1 MNYIVTRAQMR
12 YQDTRTIEE
21 AGVSSAILMETAGAR
36 CADLILREYS
46 LEPCSDILVIC
57 GHGNNGGDGMVIAR
71 HLFCAGHRTSIMLP
85 DPGPM
90 SPETEANLMICR
102 NLGIE
107 IHETDDAD
115 ELDIEDFALIID
127 ALYGIGFKG
136 ELKPDLEFL
145 TEYINGLSCP
155 MVAIDIPSGIDANTG
170 TGTAFR
176 ADLTIAIEAYKFGH
190 FLAQGP
196 AHCGQLRLV
205 PIGVPR
211 IYKDDCHALV
221 LHPDDL
227 TLPHREASAHKGQFG
242 RVLLFGGSPDYP
254 GSIMLSAKAAL
265 KSGAGLIYLYSRAE
279 NLMFYAGCAEIMP
292 RAISTDQDGM
302 PDQEALESAINTAT
316 AIVVGPGMGQDA
328 FAHKVLETVL
338 KCSSVPTVI
347 DADAIGLIARDPGL
361 RELMDKEHF
370 ILTPHK
376 GEFCRL
382 MNLEMEELDK
392 DLIARIEAF
401 RARHRCKLL
410 LKDHRSIYADQDW
423 ILVLVSGN
431 DALATGGSGDV
442 LSGII
447 ASFAAQGL
455 ESHIAASSASLLMG
469 KTAEMLCKSRHS
481 YSVRP
486 SDIIEHLGDR
496 DE

>member
-1 MNYIVTRAQMR
+1 MNYIVTREQMR
-12 YQDTRTIEE
+12 TQDRRTIED
-21 AGVSSAILMETAGAR
+21 AGVVSSKLMETAGAR
-36 CADLILREYS
+36 CADLIMQEYS
-46 LEPCSDILVIC
+46 LDPFSEIMVIC

-71 HLFCAGHRTSIMLP
+71 HFYCAGYMTSIMLA

-90 SPETEANLMICR
+90 SPETEANLRICK
-102 NLGIE
+102 NLNIP
-107 IHETDDAD
+107 ISETADPGELGAD
-115 ELDIEDFALIID
+115 EVALIID

-136 ELKPDLEFL
+136 ELTPEMQNLVEMIDSC
-145 TEYINGLSCP
+145 SCP
-155 MVAIDIPSGIDANTG
+155 KVAIDIPSGIDADTG
-170 TGTAFR
+170 TGTAIK
-176 ADLTIAIEAYKFGH
+176 ADLTLAIEEYKFGH

-196 AHCGQLRLV
+196 GYCGKLRLV
-205 PIGVPR
+205 KIGVPHS
-211 IYKDDCHALV
+211 YKKDCHQYV
-221 LHPDDL
+221 LQPDDL
-227 TLPHREASAHKGQFG
+227 TLPHREESAHKGKFG
-242 RVLLFGGSPDYP
+242 RVLLLGGSPDYP

-279 NLMFYAGCAEIMP
+279 NLMFYAGCGEIMP
-292 RAISTDQDGM
+292 RAIPRDSIGL
-302 PDQEALESAINTAT
+302 PDQEALESVFDTAT

-338 KCSSVPTVI
+338 RRSSVPTVI
-347 DADAIGLIARDPGL
+347 DADAINLIAGDPKL
-361 RELMDKEHF
+361 RELVDQEHF

-382 MNLEMEELDK
+382 MNLEMEDLDK
-392 DLIARIEAF
+392 DLIAHIEAF
-401 RARHRCKLL
+401 RANSRCKLL
-410 LKDHRSIYADQDW
+410 LKDHRSIYADKDW

-447 ASFAAQGL
+447 ASLAAQGL
-455 ESHIAASSASLLMG
+455 EPHIAASSASLLMG
-469 KTAEMLCKSRHS
+469 KTAQRLCRSRHS

-486 SDIIEHLGDR
+486 SDIIEHLGDK

>member
-155 MVAIDIPSGIDANTG
+155 MVAIDIP
-170 TGTAFR
+170 
-176 ADLTIAIEAYKFGH
+176 
-190 FLAQGP
+190 P
-196 AHCGQLRLV
+196 V
-205 PIGVPR
+205 
-211 IYKDDCHALV
+211 
-221 LHPDDL
+221 
-227 TLPHREASAHKGQFG
+227 
-242 RVLLFGGSPDYP
+242 
-254 GSIMLSAKAAL
+254 
-265 KSGAGLIYLYSRAE
+265 
-279 NLMFYAGCAEIMP
+279 
-292 RAISTDQDGM
+292 
-302 PDQEALESAINTAT
+302 
-316 AIVVGPGMGQDA
+316 
-328 FAHKVLETVL
+328 
-338 KCSSVPTVI
+338 
-347 DADAIGLIARDPGL
+347 
-361 RELMDKEHF
+361 
-370 ILTPHK
+370 
-376 GEFCRL
+376 
-382 MNLEMEELDK
+382 
-392 DLIARIEAF
+392 
-401 RARHRCKLL
+401 
-410 LKDHRSIYADQDW
+410 
-423 ILVLVSGN
+423 
-431 DALATGGSGDV
+431 
-442 LSGII
+442 
-447 ASFAAQGL
+447 
-455 ESHIAASSASLLMG
+455 
-469 KTAEMLCKSRHS
+469 
-481 YSVRP
+481 
-486 SDIIEHLGDR
+486 
-496 DE
+496 